1 MYKNI
6 INPIDNKKLS
16 IYTKKGIEILKNYL
30 RHYTMLIGGSTQD
43 LIFNR
48 KYKIIKNIVD
58 INKHNMTIIRE
69 HIHIKNIITDY
80 EFFIYW
86 SDSEGCYRYF
96 NGLDDNIIFKGS
108 KDYIMETMI
117 NIELQ
122 IFIMN
127 NYHKI
132 RKTTIMSEP
141 HNASHHLS
149 DIIDNN
155 EEMKIKL
162 ENNNR
167 ILNSEINKVLNY
179 IYGCETKID
188 YRDNLIEFYENINYA
203 PHIKHAALP
212 EDLAL
217 PPPRKPT
224 FGKPN
229 FSVIP
234 EDLGPPPRKPTF
246 GKPNFSV
253 LPVGKNK
260 KSLTLDLTFNI
271 LKKYNLK
278 EEYILSRNIGKKS
291 NFADLMGNP
300 HDYAVFS
307 EITYKNIFQKISF
320 VLTQIYDI
328 NSIKHIKITDMVKT
342 YRNIENFQFTIIWG
356 DIIKLDLKNK
366 NNKLPNMDL
375 IYYCRKIRVI
385 CKSDD
390 SEFSLSY
397 IIPFLYINK
406 VTDIDKDIPI
416 YNKYP
421 NSSLWS
427 CKALRYTKAGYQK
440 QNIRSDNDLFCNI
453 NDKYTF
459 VGDLQ
464 NNYLWPC
471 NDPRIQAF
479 NTKR

>member
-1 MYKNI
+1 
-6 INPIDNKKLS
+6 LS
-16 IYTKKGIEILKNYL
+16 VL
-30 RHYTMLIGGSTQD
+30 
-43 LIFNR
+43 
-48 KYKIIKNIVD
+48 
-58 INKHNMTIIRE
+58 
-69 HIHIKNIITDY
+69 
-80 EFFIYW
+80 
-86 SDSEGCYRYF
+86 SEDF
-96 NGLDDNIIFKGS
+96 
-108 KDYIMETMI
+108 
-117 NIELQ
+117 
-122 IFIMN
+122 
-127 NYHKI
+127 
-132 RKTTIMSEP
+132 
-141 HNASHHLS
+141 ASLS
-149 DIIDNN
+149 
-155 EEMKIKL
+155 
-162 ENNNR
+162 
-167 ILNSEINKVLNY
+167 
-179 IYGCETKID
+179 
-188 YRDNLIEFYENINYA
+188 
-203 PHIKHAALP
+203 
-212 EDLAL
+212 
-217 PPPRKPT
+217 RKPPH
-224 FGKPN
+224 GKPN
-229 FSVIP
+229 LSVLS
-234 EDLGPPPRKPTF
+234 EDFASLSRKPPH
-246 GKPNFSV
+246 GKPNLSV

-260 KSLTLDLTFNI
+260 KSLTLDLTLNI
-271 LKKYNLK
+271 LKKYNLE
-278 EEYILSRNIGKKS
+278 EEYILSRNIGKQS

-328 NSIKHIKITDMVKT
+328 KSIKHIKITDMVKT

-356 DIIKLDLKNK
+356 NIIKLDLKNK

-390 SEFSLSY
+390 SESFLSY

-479 NTKR
+479 NTKS